1 MGKKEKEVN
10 FADKTIGDKILAV
23 IPPIENYSSRKEW
36 EDACWKNISKSEE
49 ILGSLTTSYER
60 HNLVMRAA
68 AMKGFI
74 SGKSYRQISKE
85 FFLSLQ
91 TIAGIKKSIKENH
104 YRSYQERSK
113 IERKKK
119 KYSKG
124 PNSNKDRHKQW
135 REGRRVRTKYGTVY
149 VRS

>member
-10 FADKTIGDKILAV
+10 FADKSISDKILAV

-36 EDACWKNISKSEE
+36 EDACWKKISKAEE
-49 ILGSLTTSYER
+49 ILDLLTTSYER
-60 HNLVMRAA
+60 HNFVMRVAA
-68 AMKGFI
+68 LKGFI
-74 SGKSYRQISKE
+74 SGKSYRQISNDL
-85 FFLSLQ
+85 FLSLQ
-91 TIAGIKKSIKENH
+91 TISSIKKAITENH

-124 PNSNKDRHKQW
+124 PGSNKDRYKQW